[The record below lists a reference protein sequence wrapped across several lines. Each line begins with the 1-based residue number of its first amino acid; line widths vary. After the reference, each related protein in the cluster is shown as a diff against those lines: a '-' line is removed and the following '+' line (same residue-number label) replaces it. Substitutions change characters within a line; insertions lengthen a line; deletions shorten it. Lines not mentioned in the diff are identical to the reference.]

1 MVSAHRAE
9 RPNGSARSFAC
20 FARCR
25 AAPHAVSPTRRSD
38 AESSDL
44 QRLESDA
51 RNRGRRGVAEP
62 GIRRGA

>member
-9 RPNGSARSFAC
+9 RPDGSARGFAC
-20 FARCR
+20 FARRR

-38 AESSDL
+38 AENSDL

-51 RNRGRRGVAEP
+51 SDRGRRGFPEP
-62 GIRRGA
+62 GTRRGA